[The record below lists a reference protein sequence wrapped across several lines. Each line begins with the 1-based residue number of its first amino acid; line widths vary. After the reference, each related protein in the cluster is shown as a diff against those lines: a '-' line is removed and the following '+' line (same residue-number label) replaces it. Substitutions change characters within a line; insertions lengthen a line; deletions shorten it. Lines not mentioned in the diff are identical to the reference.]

1 MKSEIVYI
9 EDIGYCREIVIN
21 RYDSDGINTPY
32 CIYEPIEP
40 NKDE

>member
-9 EDIGYCREIVIN
+9 EEIGYCREITVN
-21 RYDSDGINTPY
+21 RYNEDGINEPY